1 MTKEYSPFTPGMPV
15 PPEFFVGR
23 ENEIKQMIE
32 SIAKSAEM
40 KSLERIFVLGERG
53 IGKSSLCRLAMAI
66 AEDRHQ
72 ILGIHVFLGGV
83 TSLEEMVRRIF
94 ERLLQESREKIWFQN
109 VRDFLGNHIKEVGLF
124 GVSLQFEASK
134 QDLAKAV
141 SDFAPVLRN
150 LLERLGSQKKGFMLV
165 LDDLNGLAT
174 EPRFAHWLKS
184 TIDEIATSRASLPLT
199 LVLVG
204 LPERRRQLI
213 ESQPSLDR
221 IFSLINIDRFN
232 EEETIQFYEKAFGKV
247 NVKVEKDAMQLLWR
261 FSGGYPAFLHE
272 IGDAVFKVDED
283 GSIDEQDANIGV
295 MLAAQVIGVKYI
307 EPKVLDAI
315 KSDRYRGILKKIADP
330 PQKIFLKDELR
341 KRLSQT
347 EVKVLD
353 NFLQK
358 MKQLGVLR
366 QPPEAERGIYEFVS
380 ELYPVFFWL
389 QSIRKH

>member
-66 AEDRHQ
+66 GEDRHQ

-232 EEETIQFYEKAFGKV
+232 EKQTIQFYEKAFGKV

-272 IGDAVFKVDED
+272 IGDAVFKVDKD
-283 GSIDEQDANIGV
+283 GSIDKEDATQGV

-315 KSDRYRGILKKIADP
+315 KSDRYRGILRKIADP
-330 PQKIFLKDELR
+330 PQILFSKDELR

-380 ELYPVFFWL
+380 ELYPIFFWL

>member
-232 EEETIQFYEKAFGKV
+232 EKQTIQFYEKAFGKV

>member
-66 AEDRHQ
+66 GEDRHQ

-232 EEETIQFYEKAFGKV
+232 EKQTIQFYEKAFGKV

-272 IGDAVFKVDED
+272 IGDAVFKVDKD
-283 GSIDEQDANIGV
+283 GSIDKEDTTQGV

-315 KSDRYRGILKKIADP
+315 KSDRYRGILRKIADP
-330 PQKIFLKDELR
+330 PQILFSKDELR

>member
-66 AEDRHQ
+66 GEDRHQ

-94 ERLLQESREKIWFQN
+94 ERLLQESREKTWFQN

-165 LDDLNGLAT
+165 LDDLNGLAN

-232 EEETIQFYEKAFGKV
+232 EEETIQFYDKAFGKV

-272 IGDAVFKVDED
+272 IGDAVFKVDKNE
-283 GSIDEQDANIGV
+283 SIDRQDATEGV
-295 MLAAQVIGVKYI
+295 MLAAQVIGIKYI

-330 PQKIFLKDELR
+330 PQILFSKDELR

-366 QPPEAERGIYEFVS
+366 QPPEAERGVYEFVS
-380 ELYPVFFWL
+380 ELYPIFFWL

>member
-66 AEDRHQ
+66 GEDRHQ

-232 EEETIQFYEKAFGKV
+232 EKQTIQFYEKAFGKV

-272 IGDAVFKVDED
+272 IGDAVFKVDKD
-283 GSIDEQDANIGV
+283 GSIDKEDATQGV

-315 KSDRYRGILKKIADP
+315 KSDRYRGILRKIADP
-330 PQKIFLKDELR
+330 PQILFSKDELR